1 MSPEQ
6 VTDIA
11 RQSVWVMLVIGAPT
25 MLVALGVG
33 VVVSLLQALTQVQ
46 EATLSFVPKLVAILL
61 TFVLT
66 APFVLATLRDFTR
79 ELFGHI
85 VATPAGGTG

>member
-11 RQSVWVMLVIGAPT
+11 RQAVWVTLLIGAPT
-25 MLVALGVG
+25 MLVALAVG
-33 VVVSLLQALTQVQ
+33 VVISLLQALTQIQ
-46 EATLSFVPKLVAILL
+46 EATLSFVPKLAAILL

-66 APFVLATLRDFTR
+66 APFVLATLREFTR
-79 ELFGHI
+79 GLYGQI
-85 VATPAGGTG
+85 AGPAGTGG

>member
-11 RQSVWVMLVIGAPT
+11 AGAVWIMLKIGAPT
-25 MLVALGVG
+25 MLVALVVG
-33 VVVSLLQALTQVQ
+33 LAISLLQALTQLQ
-46 EATLSFVPKLVAILL
+46 EATLSFVPKLVAIVL

-66 APFVLATLRDFTR
+66 TPFVIATLGDFTR
-79 ELFGHI
+79 ELYGQI
-85 VATPAGGTG
+85 ARVGGS